1 MSRNLPQSQNRRDLL
16 VRLGLAVGLAGLG
29 TQAWGQAGAQRG
41 DPQAEQFVAIEAQ
54 KVLTLLADRN
64 VTAAR
69 KSAVFASL
77 VDEIADVPKISNFVL
92 GKYARTI
99 TPPQRA
105 AFTSVFRT
113 YLQSVYQSRITQF
126 QGDTLKVSGSTV
138 RVPGDVVVS
147 SVVTGR
153 RDTVPVAWRVLGGG
167 SAWKLVDVQISGV
180 WLAITQRQDFVATI
194 DNAGG
199 NIDVLIAQLQR
210 NARSGG

>member
-1 MSRNLPQSQNRRDLL
+1 M
-16 VRLGLAVGLAGLG
+16 
-29 TQAWGQAGAQRG
+29 
-41 DPQAEQFVAIEAQ
+41 
-54 KVLTLLADRN
+54 
-64 VTAAR
+64 
-69 KSAVFASL
+69 
-77 VDEIADVPKISNFVL
+77 
-92 GKYARTI
+92 
-99 TPPQRA
+99 
-105 AFTSVFRT
+105 FRT